1 MGKLLGLTGKYFH
14 TFDEQGVVKDQGSII
29 SENDGYVVVEF
40 IDWDTGL
47 VSAERMVPKRDLVK
61 WQLYPDEEAMNE
73 YRRQARYRK
82 QDDW

>member
-14 TFDEQGVVKDQGSII
+14 TFDEQGSVKDQGSII
-29 SENDGYVVVEF
+29 SENDGYVVVEI

-47 VSAERMVPKRDLVK
+47 VGAERMFPKREVVK

-73 YRRQARYRK
+73 YRRQARYGRR
-82 QDDW
+82 DD